1 MANIVQYND
10 WLEEEVRDCH
20 KIANTF
26 YVLEQL
32 VLAGEHVVQ
41 GKSVCTLAQKD

>member
-10 WLEEEVRDCH
+10 WLEEEVRGGH

-32 VLAGEHVVQ
+32 VYWLAN
-41 GKSVCTLAQKD
+41 TLSRERVSAL

>member
-32 VLAGEHVVQ
+32 VLAGEHVV
-41 GKSVCTLAQKD
+41 